1 MTYVEREF
9 LALEVVSEF
18 FYTVYHTEGFRFRRG
33 IVTLRGGQLPAG
45 VVHRHVLVG
54 LGALHE
60 HAPNHNVG
68 CVHENVERSR
78 PIQWLDH

>member
-18 FYTVYHTEGFRFRRG
+18 FNTVYHTEGFRFRRG

-45 VVHRHVLVG
+45 VVHRPVPDRLGVL
-54 LGALHE
+54 HYCT
-60 HAPNHNVG
+60 PNHNIG
-68 CVHENVERSR
+68 GIHKGVEWSR
-78 PIQWLDH
+78 PI